1 MIVDLKAKDVT
12 DSAQIGAIW
21 MFASQG
27 PTQSVRGH
35 SFSTITSSGERGAG
49 TEAMTEATRDHT

>member
-1 MIVDLKAKDVT
+1 MIVDMKAKDVT

-35 SFSTITSSGERGAG
+35 SLSHDSTSSVERGQG
-49 TEAMTEATRDHT
+49 RKQ